1 MKSVQLIE
9 LTPEQL
15 QTAIIDGVKIH
26 LNEFKKS
33 FQPKEPTEY
42 MTRSEVAD
50 LLKINL
56 STVHNWT
63 KNKILTSYGIGG
75 TRVYYKRLEVENAI
89 VKLNN

>member
-15 QTAIIDGVKIH
+15 QTAIIDGVKVH
-26 LNEFKKS
+26 LNELKKS
-33 FQPKEPTEY
+33 FQPKTPTEY
-42 MTRSEVAD
+42 LTRSEVAD

-63 KNKILTSYGIGG
+63 KNGILTSYGIGG
-75 TRVYYKRLEVENAI
+75 TRIYYKRKEVEEAI
-89 VKLNN
+89 VKLNQ